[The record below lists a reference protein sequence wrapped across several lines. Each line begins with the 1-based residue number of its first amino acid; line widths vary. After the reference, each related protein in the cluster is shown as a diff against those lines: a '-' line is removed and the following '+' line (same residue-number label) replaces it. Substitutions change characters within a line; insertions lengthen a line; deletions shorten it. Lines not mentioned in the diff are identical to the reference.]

1 VGLPWRADSVG
12 QSAGIG
18 MDITML
24 TITLYGTPS
33 CRRYQ
38 KMHKLVVD
46 AAARLNLPI
55 LVTEISETAQL
66 IQFSPLSLPRLY
78 INDKLVA
85 SQNPPKVEQIT
96 KVLEQEKA

>member
-1 VGLPWRADSVG
+1 
-12 QSAGIG
+12 
-18 MDITML
+18 MITV
-24 TITLYGTPS
+24 TLYGTPT

-38 KMHKLVVD
+38 KMHKLVLD
-46 AAARLNLPI
+46 ESARLNLP
-55 LVTEISETAQL
+55 VQVDEVSETAQL
-66 IQFSPLSLPRLY
+66 VQFSPLSLPKLY

>member
-1 VGLPWRADSVG
+1 
-12 QSAGIG
+12 

-24 TITLYGTPS
+24 TVTLYGTPS

-38 KMHKLVVD
+38 RMQKLVLD
-46 AAARLNLPI
+46 EAARLNNSI
-55 LVTEISETAQL
+55 QVNEISDTAQL
-66 IQFSPLSLPRLY
+66 VQFSPLSLPRLY

-96 KVLEQEKA
+96 KMLEQERV